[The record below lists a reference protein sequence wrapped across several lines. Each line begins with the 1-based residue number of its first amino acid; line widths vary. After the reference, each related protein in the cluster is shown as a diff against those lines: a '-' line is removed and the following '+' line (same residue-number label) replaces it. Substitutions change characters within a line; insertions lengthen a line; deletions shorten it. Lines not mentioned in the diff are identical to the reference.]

1 MPKNANRSLT
11 ITTKGS
17 DLADAPALAALAVIQ
32 GDITTV
38 QADAIVNA
46 ANSALAGGGGVDGA
60 IHAAAGPTVLEQ
72 CRVLIDQ
79 EGPCATGSAVVTS
92 AGNLPAKWII
102 HTVGP
107 IWEQHEPVDNA
118 SLLAK
123 CYMSSLDAAADIGA
137 TSIGF
142 SAISTGVYGFPKELA
157 APIAVSTIAT
167 WLENNLGHTT
177 LQHVSLVCFDDDNY
191 RLIREAV
198 HNLNDPN

>member
-1 MPKNANRSLT
+1 M
-11 ITTKGS
+11 
-17 DLADAPALAALAVIQ
+17 ADAPALAALAVIQ

-92 AGNLPAKWII
+92 AGNLSAKWII

-107 IWEQHEPVDNA
+107 IWEQHGPAQNA
-118 SLLAK
+118 ALLGD
-123 CYMSSLDAAADIGA
+123 CYTSSLAAASDIGA

-157 APIAVSTIAT
+157 APIAVSAVVT
-167 WLENNLGHTT
+167 WLEENFHHTT
-177 LQHVSLVCFDDDNY
+177 VQSVTLVCFDDVNFQLTRQAADNLEH
-191 RLIREAV
+191 R
-198 HNLNDPN
+198 N